1 MQKHQWTETIIGSCL
16 ALFVTS
22 SWGQPSPAQIQMQQ
36 QQQINNMLGDIQTQ
50 DTLRRGDII
59 NQQQNAA
66 RNAARQR
73 AWQAR
78 EDAILRKI
86 DQYRSTPY
94 YGSFAVNPHDNTAI
108 YWSGGGKISAELSQK
123 QALELCGHADCKIL
137 KTFSN
142 ACAAIT
148 FPIDKNEMFVS
159 VDPSPQKAIDRA
171 EKSCAVKYSEKNCR
185 ISLSEEKNSY
195 AYCSGYDYGAYN
207 QK

>member
-1 MQKHQWTETIIGSCL
+1 MQKHQWINIKNIISTI
-16 ALFVTS
+16 ALS
-22 SWGQPSPAQIQMQQ
+22 SPLFSNNIHAQYGNPWMGQA
-36 QQQINNMLGDIQTQ
+36 
-50 DTLRRGDII
+50 I
-59 NQQQNAA
+59 NQNIMRGKEAA
-66 RNAARQR
+66 SEYEMQSKKH

-148 FPIDKNEMFVS
+148 FPIDENEMFVS
-159 VDPSPQKAIDRA
+159 VDPSPQKA
-171 EKSCAVKYSEKNCR
+171 V
-185 ISLSEEKNSY
+185 SLSAQLCSKKYGVDGCKISIYKEKNSY

-207 QK
+207 QR